1 MKRLVYLL
9 VLALVFGLSLFWY
22 YRFEYPKMPMEI
34 RALNKKIEKQNEKLI
49 SAQILAQELDL
60 VAKLIEQNLAASAN
74 DSLAQ
79 DASLPFLE
87 YITDVLNQEG
97 IRLERLEPLKRRV
110 TRHDFVKTSYEMTIT
125 CNFDEFGKFI
135 NELEKS
141 ERLVTVEAFEV
152 KNQLEKAAAEKGKG
166 KERFDTHLF
175 EMRIS
180 TLTLIK
186 HT

>member
-1 MKRLVYLL
+1 MKRLFYLL
-9 VLALVFGLSLFWY
+9 VLALVFGLGLMWY
-22 YRFEYPKMPMEI
+22 YQYMYPGLPEEI
-34 RALNKKIEKQNEKLI
+34 RSLNKKIEKQNEKLI

-60 VAKLIEQNLAASAN
+60 VAKLIERNLAASAN

-87 YITDVLNQEG
+87 YITDILNKKG
-97 IRLERLEPLKRRV
+97 IRLEHLEPLKRRV
-110 TRHDFVKTSYEMTIT
+110 SRHDFVKTSYEMEIY
-125 CNFDEFGKFI
+125 CSYAEFGKFI

-141 ERLVTVEAFEV
+141 ERLITVEAFEV
-152 KNQLEKAAAEKGKG
+152 ENQLQSVAAGKSKKRG
-166 KERFDTHLF
+166 RFDTRLF

-186 HT
+186 NT